1 MAIQAGET
9 TFYQANRGIVQNGL
23 VLNLDAGVE
32 ESYSDTGTNWKDL
45 SVGNDANLSNGSS
58 FDNNLGGQL
67 TLDGSDDLVSIP
79 SITFASSGFT
89 YSFVTKL
96 ATSMGTDYPRII
108 AGDKEM
114 EWIRLNQDHLLR
126 FRWNSSSPTSVDSND
141 DYFIPDE
148 IHMYTITYDG
158 SQAVIYRDGSAF
170 QTLSCTSSSSCSFNT
185 LFNRSSADRPLGGDI
200 FQVLLYNR
208 VLNAAE
214 IRQNYEAS
222 VGRYA

>member
-1 MAIQAGET
+1 MGTSYNPSIIT
-9 TFYQANRGIVQNGL
+9 DGL
-23 VLNLDAGVE
+23 VLCLDAANKR
-32 ESYSDTGTNWKDL
+32 SYPGAGTVWTDL
-45 SVGNDANLSNGSS
+45 VGGNDGTLPNGHT
-58 FDNNLGGQL
+58 FDKNLGGQI
-67 TLDGSDDLVSIP
+67 TLDGTDDLVSIP

-114 EWIRLNQDHLLR
+114 EWIRLNQDHYLR
-126 FRWNSSSPTSVDSND
+126 FRWNSSSPTQVDSNNG
-141 DYFIPDE
+141 YFVPDE
-148 IHMYTITYDG
+148 IHMYTITYNG
-158 SQAVIYRDGSAF
+158 TQVVLYRDGSAF

-208 VLNAAE
+208 VLNDE
-214 IRQNYEAS
+214 KILQNYLATK
-222 VGRYA
+222 GRYQ